1 MRSMAMQANVEH
13 KMFFLSLWS
22 QVSTTWCRAQTLRW
36 PFCLLVMVIYIFS
49 NVCKHLDEHWTCK
62 QAQKC
67 HFCFRM
73 NSTFRAYLLPER
85 PKLRSQK
92 HRVRWTLSLWFNF
105 LRFVCWNSCGLQL
118 QCQGSNGAKDCR
130 AWGRH
135 EGVLGILPTQR
146 LTLQVSLD
154 CLDNV
159 SIMSDNVR

>member
-1 MRSMAMQANVEH
+1 MRSMAMQTNVEH
-13 KMFFLSLWS
+13 KMIFNTLITGEYNMVQGSDSEVTILSSCDGDL
-22 QVSTTWCRAQTLRW
+22 
-36 PFCLLVMVIYIFS
+36 YFS
-49 NVCKHLDEHWTCK
+49 NICKHLDEHWTCK

-118 QCQGSNGAKDCR
+118 QCQGSNGTKDCWT
-130 AWGRH
+130 WGRH
-135 EGVLGILPTQR
+135 EGVLGILPSQR
-146 LTLQVSLD
+146 LTLQVNLD
-154 CLDNV
+154 CLDYV
-159 SIMSDNVR
+159 SIMSDNV